1 MHYVDCLMVHL
12 DTTIVS
18 DSCQNSSYGCCPDKK
33 TPAKGPKN
41 LDCPLSCNCNKLG
54 EHCCLKIMIKVAK

>member
-1 MHYVDCLMVHL
+1 MIGL

-41 LDCPLSCNCNKLG
+41 LDCPLQCNCNKLG
-54 EHCCLKIMIKVAK
+54 KNIAVY